1 MILIQEMHEPLKI
14 QNSHFLGILPQSYR
28 GAKVSDI
35 TENLLYN
42 SWFPESNII
51 FFNNVFIY
59 SVAAVVL
66 VVIIVCA
73 YMRQALLKA
82 F

>member
-1 MILIQEMHEPLKI
+1 MTDRGQCRNASMDEKMILNK
-14 QNSHFLGILPQSYR
+14 NRYC
-28 GAKVSDI
+28 
-35 TENLLYN
+35 
-42 SWFPESNII
+42 
-51 FFNNVFIY
+51 Y

>member
-1 MILIQEMHEPLKI
+1 MGSHNRSGALRTTSKCWCPLNLDTGAVRGVMTDRGQCRNASMDEKMILNK
-14 QNSHFLGILPQSYR
+14 NRYC
-28 GAKVSDI
+28 
-35 TENLLYN
+35 
-42 SWFPESNII
+42 
-51 FFNNVFIY
+51 Y